1 MKLLL
6 LITGSVCFI
15 LAGILIFERKRQKDL
30 LLRIGRMVEGARR
43 GDFHPETVDESM
55 ISSIENDLIQF
66 LKEVIVSEEDF
77 KTQKMKIQ
85 TLISDISHQTITP
98 LSNIIVYSQL
108 LEENLVN
115 SYDQKTAT
123 LICKQAEKLEF
134 LLDSLLKTSRLESG
148 TIKVCPEKCDLQNIV
163 YTIIEQGSVRAKEK
177 QINLSFRK
185 TERTVFADCDP
196 KWTREACY
204 NILDNAIKY
213 TPCGGEITISIHAYT
228 MFARIDIKDNG
239 MGIREEE
246 IPKIFGRFYRSI
258 DTANMEGVGLGLY
271 LSRTIIES
279 QGGYIKVTSSQNVGS
294 CFSIFLKIS

>member
-1 MKLLL
+1 M
-6 LITGSVCFI
+6 
-15 LAGILIFERKRQKDL
+15 
-30 LLRIGRMVEGARR
+30 
-43 GDFHPETVDESM
+43 
-55 ISSIENDLIQF
+55 
-66 LKEVIVSEEDF
+66 
-77 KTQKMKIQ
+77 
-85 TLISDISHQTITP
+85 ISDISHQTITP